1 MVYVPCEEESMSLF
15 KRDMESRKMAKIK
28 LLEIKKY
35 TLDEFN
41 GKIDIV
47 EEKNQLSSR
56 HGNRNYLE

>member
-47 EEKNQLSSR
+47 EEKNQLS
-56 HGNRNYLE
+56 